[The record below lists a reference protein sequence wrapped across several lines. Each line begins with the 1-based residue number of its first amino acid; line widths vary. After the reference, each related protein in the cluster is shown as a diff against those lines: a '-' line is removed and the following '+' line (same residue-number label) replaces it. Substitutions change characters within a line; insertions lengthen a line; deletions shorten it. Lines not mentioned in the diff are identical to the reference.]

1 MSEVRFSTKM
11 WAGCPHPAV
20 SVPPNPRGEGTAPII
35 RQTILSM
42 RTYLTFSILAASLT
56 ASALHA
62 GEWPMWGGRPDRN
75 MRADAKGI
83 PDDIV
88 SGKFLPKS
96 ETIDPKSTKN
106 VRWIA
111 KLGSQTY
118 GSPVVAGGRVYVGTN
133 NESPRDPTQTGD
145 RGNMMVF
152 DEKTG
157 EFLWQLI
164 IPKVGAG
171 KVSDWEFVGLCSS
184 PAIDGDRGYVVS
196 NRGELICF
204 DVKGLKDGN
213 QGPFMDEAKFSSVDG
228 KPFNPTEQ
236 HADILWVTDVRTDLG
251 IFPHNVSSCSP
262 LIVGDKLFVATS
274 NGVDWSH
281 LNIPAPFAPSL
292 IAIDKNT
299 GKVTAEEASGV
310 SKRVLHASWS
320 SATHAVVKGKPLIVW
335 GGGDGLCYGFEMD
348 PYQHAEGFPALKEIF
363 RYDANPPEYRS
374 KNGSPLKYATHD
386 GPSEIIATV
395 VVQGERAYMAIG
407 QDPEHGDGVGMLSC
421 IDLSGKGDIT
431 GKPVWVNRDIGR
443 TISTPSVD
451 GDLIY
456 QAEYNGNIH
465 AIDIKTGKQVWVYPT
480 NSRIWSSTLVADG
493 KVYCGNEDGE
503 LVILKAGREMKLIG
517 KIDFFSPVYCSPVIA
532 NNTLFVSTHTH
543 LFAIGK

>member
-1 MSEVRFSTKM
+1 MSKPQSAPLT
-11 WAGCPHPAV
+11 G
-20 SVPPNPRGEGTAPII
+20 PNP
-35 RQTILSM
+35 LSM
-42 RTYLTFSILAASLT
+42 RTYLSLSILAASLT
-56 ASALHA
+56 ASAVQA
-62 GEWPMWGGRPDRN
+62 GDWPTWGGRADRN
-75 MRADAKGI
+75 MRAEAKGI

-88 SGKFLPKS
+88 SGKFIPKT

-133 NESPRDPTQTGD
+133 NESPRDTTQTGD
-145 RGNMMVF
+145 RGVMMVF

-184 PAIDGDRGYVVS
+184 AAIDGDRGYVVS

-213 QGPFMDEAKFSSVDG
+213 QGPYMDEAKFSSVDG
-228 KPFNPTEQ
+228 KPINLTDK
-236 HADILWVTDVRTDLG
+236 HADILWVTDIRTDLG

-262 LIVGDKLFVATS
+262 LVLGDRIFVATS

-292 IAIDKNT
+292 IAIDKAT
-299 GKVTAEEASGV
+299 GKVIAEEASGV

-320 SATHAVVKGKPLIVW
+320 SAAQAIVKGKPMIVW
-335 GGGDGLCYGFEMD
+335 GGGDGFCYGFEMD
-348 PYQHAEGFPALKEIF
+348 PYQHPEGFPALKELF
-363 RYDANPPEYRS
+363 RYDANPPEYRT

-421 IDLSGKGDIT
+421 IDLNGRGDIT

-517 KIDFFSPVYCSPVIA
+517 KVDFFTPVYCTPVVA
-532 NNTLFVSTHTH
+532 NDTLFVTTHTH
-543 LFAIGK
+543 IFAVGK